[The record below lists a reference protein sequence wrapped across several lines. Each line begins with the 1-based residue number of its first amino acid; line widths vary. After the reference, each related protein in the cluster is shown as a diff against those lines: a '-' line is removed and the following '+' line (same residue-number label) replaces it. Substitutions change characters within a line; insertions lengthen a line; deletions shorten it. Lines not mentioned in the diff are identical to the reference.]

1 VSKETLPLGT
11 ARVGLRIE
19 AESIRILPETAK
31 LCIDFGLNPLGAI
44 SSGSL
49 LICLDPAFERRT
61 FARLRTARIPV
72 ARIGTVVHKREG
84 VMLIDNHRVRPF
96 PRFAV
101 DEVARFFQARR

>member
-49 LICLDPAFERRT
+49 LICLRSLTTIVFGHFRA
-61 FARLRTARIPV
+61 LRWT
-72 ARIGTVVHKREG
+72 K
-84 VMLIDNHRVRPF
+84 
-96 PRFAV
+96 
-101 DEVARFFQARR
+101 